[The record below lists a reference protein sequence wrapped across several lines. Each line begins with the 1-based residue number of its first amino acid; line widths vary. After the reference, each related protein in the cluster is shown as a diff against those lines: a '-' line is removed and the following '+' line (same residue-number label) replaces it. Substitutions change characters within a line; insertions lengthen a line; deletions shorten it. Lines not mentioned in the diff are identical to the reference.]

1 MIELSI
7 SSSSSYILMISKKN
21 GEIDVQVQQIQS
33 HNNLVDLLIK
43 VLPSTTLKKLRYN
56 IKMQRLNDLQLE
68 ALKKT

>member
-7 SSSSSYILMISKKN
+7 SSSSSSILMISKNN
-21 GEIDVQVQQIQS
+21 GAIDVQVQQIQS
-33 HNNLVDLLIK
+33 RDNLIDLLIK

>member
-7 SSSSSYILMISKKN
+7 SSSSSSILMISKKN
-21 GEIDVQVQQIQS
+21 GAIDVQVQKIQS
-33 HNNLVDLLIK
+33 RDNLIDLLIK

>member
-7 SSSSSYILMISKKN
+7 SSSSSSILMISKKN
-21 GEIDVQVQQIQS
+21 GAIDVQVQQIQS
-33 HNNLVDLLIK
+33 RDNLIDLLIK

>member
-1 MIELSI
+1 
-7 SSSSSYILMISKKN
+7 MISKKN